1 MFHVKRFGTI
11 GAEILTKPH
20 TASRLSTCAIA
31 PKTPVP
37 SAGDGRIASPV
48 GDPGFVD
55 EFETLNHWSVRTHA
69 HRIDKKASY
78 AKS

>member
-11 GAEILTKPH
+11 GAENLTKPH
-20 TASRLSTCAIA
+20 TASRLSICAIA
-31 PKTPVP
+31 PKTRPFG
-37 SAGDGRIASPV
+37 GDGRIASPV

-55 EFETLNHWSVRTHA
+55 EFETLNDWSVRTHT

>member
-11 GAEILTKPH
+11 GAENLT
-20 TASRLSTCAIA
+20 
-31 PKTPVP
+31 
-37 SAGDGRIASPV
+37 
-48 GDPGFVD
+48 GFVD